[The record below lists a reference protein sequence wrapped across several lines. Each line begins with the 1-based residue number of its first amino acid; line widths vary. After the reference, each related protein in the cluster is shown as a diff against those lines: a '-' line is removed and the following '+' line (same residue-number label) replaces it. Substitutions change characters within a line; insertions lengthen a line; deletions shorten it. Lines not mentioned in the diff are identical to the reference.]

1 MLPAAA
7 SPAQRFSVADRLA
20 NEIAR
25 RKESYRV
32 AGHRLPALALHL
44 YCITNRIV
52 SEVLRRSVTQWH
64 LSICT

>member
-20 NEIAR
+20 SEIAR

-32 AGHRLPALALHL
+32 AGHRLPFGPFILHNFL
-44 YCITNRIV
+44 YGV
-52 SEVLRRSVTQWH
+52 
-64 LSICT
+64 